1 MSKVNQLN
9 LKVLVPMYFEDDYE
23 ALCER
28 ADGFGMDALTED
40 EQYFVDSYHRLDCF
54 ISQLSQADAEELK
67 NLADN
72 SEVYNKYSEAEMK
85 FYEDTHKVSGEE
97 RVRQVDD
104 FLQGLDQSSSD
115 FESDYSRE

>member
-9 LKVLVPMYFEDDYE
+9 LKVLAPMYFEDDYE

-40 EQYFVDSYHRLDCF
+40 EQYFVDSYHRLDRF
-54 ISQLSQADAEELK
+54 ISQLSQADIDELE
-67 NLADN
+67 NAADD

-85 FYEDTHKVSGEE
+85 FYEDTHKVSGKE

-104 FLQGLDQSSSD
+104 FLQGLEQGDSE

>member
-9 LKVLVPMYFEDDYE
+9 LKVLAPMYFEDDYE

>member
-9 LKVLVPMYFEDDYE
+9 LKVLAPMYFEDDYE

-40 EQYFVDSYHRLDCF
+40 EQYFVNSYHRLDCF

>member
-9 LKVLVPMYFEDDYE
+9 LKVLAPMYFEDDYE

-104 FLQGLDQSSSD
+104 FLQGLEQGDSE
-115 FESDYSRE
+115 FASDYSRE